1 MSLLL
6 GHEASCPEVGGPP
19 LSSPALRAPPA
30 SPQTS
35 NSSTTWGLLRN
46 AGSQA
51 PNRPPISETMG
62 VWPINLCLNKPSR
75 GLRTTDLE
83 KALRLNPVWSL
94 RALRMRLWHSFF
106 TSSLGNA
113 YAHPGLGTIASPLP
127 CWESKAHLYSQKA
140 KRGRSIVFI
149 RDWSGG
155 YKE

>member
-19 LSSPALRAPPA
+19 LSSPALRAPLA

-83 KALRLNPVWSL
+83 KALRLNPV
-94 RALRMRLWHSFF
+94 
-106 TSSLGNA
+106 
-113 YAHPGLGTIASPLP
+113 
-127 CWESKAHLYSQKA
+127 
-140 KRGRSIVFI
+140 
-149 RDWSGG
+149 
-155 YKE
+155 